1 MNGKVNI
8 KKYVKNERGKMNVKI
23 SVKKHEKEMSVV
35 KSAFTVGVFT
45 LFSRFAG
52 YARECIVAAFL
63 GAGMYTDCLLI
74 AVRLANIFR
83 KIFAEGAFNA
93 SFLPRFSNVLHKDGK
108 DSANTVL
115 SDIFSCLLMI
125 LMVFVTVVLVFFPS
139 VVEIAAKGFD
149 VLSEKF
155 GLTVRLGR
163 ICFPFLIFIS
173 LSSMCSGVLNTI
185 NKFALPAALHSLPSL
200 VVGTSLVICYFIGL
214 DKYITVHVLSGC
226 VLLSGV
232 LHTSILFYAI
242 RYYGFNL
249 KFNFHCWTPHVKDIM
264 KNMIPGV
271 IGAGVWQLNLLVDT
285 SIASYLP
292 TGTITCI
299 NFADRLNQF
308 PLATLGIALSTALL
322 PMLSNCLAAKDY
334 KRAGD
339 EMQQGLLFAFFLTFF
354 ATTMLI
360 SCSDV
365 LVAVAFQRGLF
376 GPEEVQIT
384 ASALVGFAL
393 GLPFYVL
400 SKVYAAVYFAAKDT
414 KTPVIFA
421 AISVGVNLICLVVLV
436 PFFKYFG
443 LSLCT
448 AISAMVNAVLL
459 VWFSDKNLRVDW
471 SSSFFYKIG
480 AQIAA
485 AVVTFFALQKFAG
498 FVWSS
503 ELGDSSQKWLVFVS
517 LFCVGSIVF
526 LLSTTLCLLITRQKN
541 WKLWKKEAWV

>member
-1 MNGKVNI
+1 MG
-8 KKYVKNERGKMNVKI
+8 
-23 SVKKHEKEMSVV
+23 VV
-35 KSAFTVGVFT
+35 KSALTVGVFT
-45 LFSRFAG
+45 LFSRFVG
-52 YARECIVAAFL
+52 YARECIMAAFL
-63 GAGMYTDCLLI
+63 GAGMHTDCLLI

-83 KIFAEGAFNA
+83 RIFAEGAFNA

-108 DSANTVL
+108 ESANAVL
-115 SDIFSCLLMI
+115 SNVFSCLLMI
-125 LMVFVTVVLVFFPS
+125 LMIFVTVVLVFFPS
-139 VVEIAAKGFD
+139 VVEVAAKGFD

-163 ICFPFLIFIS
+163 ICFPFLMFIS
-173 LSSMCSGVLNTI
+173 LSSMCAGVLNTI
-185 NKFALPAALHSLPSL
+185 NKFALPAALHCLPSL
-200 VVGTSLVICYFIGL
+200 VVGTSLVICHFIGL
-214 DKYITVHVLSGC
+214 DKYITVHVMSAC
-226 VLLSGV
+226 VLLAGI
-232 LHTSILFYAI
+232 LHTSVLLCAI
-242 RYYGFNL
+242 RHYGFKL
-249 KFNFHCWTPHVKDIM
+249 KFNFRCWTPHVKDIM
-264 KNMIPGV
+264 KNMIPGI

-299 NFADRLNQF
+299 NLADRLNQF

-322 PMLSNCLAAKDY
+322 PMLSNCLATKDY

-354 ATTMLI
+354 ATTTLI
-360 SCSDV
+360 SCNDV

-421 AISVGVNLICLVVLV
+421 AISVIVNMICLIVLV

-459 VWFSDKNLRVDW
+459 VWFSDKNLRVNW
-471 SSSFFYKIG
+471 SNSFFYKIG
-480 AQIAA
+480 AQIVA
-485 AVVTFFALQKFAG
+485 AVITFFVLQKFAELI
-498 FVWSS
+498 WSS
-503 ELGDSSQKWLVFVS
+503 DLGDSAQKWLILVS
-517 LFCVGSIVF
+517 LFCVGSVAFVSSAIF
-526 LLSTTLCLLITRQKN
+526 CLLITKQKN
-541 WKLWKKEAWV
+541 WKLWKKEAWVE